1 MKCYLYSLFREEE
14 FDEFFAKFER
24 EEQKR
29 FAEK

>member
-1 MKCYLYSLFREEE
+1 LFRDEE
-14 FDEFFAKFER
+14 FDEFFAKFEK

>member
-1 MKCYLYSLFREEE
+1 MFFSLFREEE
-14 FDEFFAKFER
+14 IDEFFAKFER